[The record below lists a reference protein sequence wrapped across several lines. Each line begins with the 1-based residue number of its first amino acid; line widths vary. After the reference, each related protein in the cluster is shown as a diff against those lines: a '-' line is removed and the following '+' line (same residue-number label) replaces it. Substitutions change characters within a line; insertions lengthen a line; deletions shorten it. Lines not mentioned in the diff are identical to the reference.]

1 MRTRTAPAPA
11 RLLLVG
17 VAMMSLL
24 SACGGG
30 SSGGGDG
37 GVADGSDGDA
47 TSVAA
52 TPAGEEPTPAP
63 AAGGG
68 GDVPAIA
75 DGTYTGGTAHLE
87 VSGDKTLVADL
98 PLQTIT
104 STTVGGFTL
113 LTYSAG
119 DGEANVSL
127 NVVVDPEAGPSINLS
142 SAVVFSV
149 GGREQGCAFEFT
161 RNDGSGVSGTVACSD
176 LESMSAGGVEHP
188 VVDIH
193 GTFTADL

>member
-1 MRTRTAPAPA
+1 MRTRTAPGPA
-11 RLLLVG
+11 RLLL
-17 VAMMSLL
+17 ACITTLSLL
-24 SACGGG
+24 SACSSGSTAGNGGG
-30 SSGGGDG
+30 ADGDG
-37 GVADGSDGDA
+37 GDT
-47 TSVAA
+47 TSAAA
-52 TPAGEEPTPAP
+52 TTASEEPTQAP

-68 GDVPAIA
+68 RGDIPAIA

-87 VSGDKTLVADL
+87 VSGDKTLVVDL
-98 PLQTIT
+98 PLLPIT

-127 NVVVDPEAGPSINLS
+127 NVIVDPEVGPSMSLA

-176 LESMSAGGVEHP
+176 LEGMSAGGLEQP
-188 VVDIH
+188 IVDIH